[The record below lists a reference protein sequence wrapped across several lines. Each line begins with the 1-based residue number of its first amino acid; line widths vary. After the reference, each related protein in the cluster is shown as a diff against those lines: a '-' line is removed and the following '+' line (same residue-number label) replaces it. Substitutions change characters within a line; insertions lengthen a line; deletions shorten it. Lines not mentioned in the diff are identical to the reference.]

1 MEIFWILIAAVVV
14 VFIAKSIRTV
24 PQQRALV
31 IERFG
36 KFDRTLE
43 PGLRFI
49 IPFID
54 RVSARHDLREVRKGR
69 VEDPLIYGDDIIVVE
84 QSGSKTMLRRFIEA
98 VPALGVFTFL

>member
-49 IPFID
+49 IQISGQGD
-54 RVSARHDLREVRKGR
+54 ELRVRKSRLASG
-69 VEDPLIYGDDIIVVE
+69 GFAVVA
-84 QSGSKTMLRRFIEA
+84 G
-98 VPALGVFTFL
+98 

>member
-54 RVSARHDLREVRKGR
+54 RID
-69 VEDPLIYGDDIIVVE
+69 
-84 QSGSKTMLRRFIEA
+84 
-98 VPALGVFTFL
+98 